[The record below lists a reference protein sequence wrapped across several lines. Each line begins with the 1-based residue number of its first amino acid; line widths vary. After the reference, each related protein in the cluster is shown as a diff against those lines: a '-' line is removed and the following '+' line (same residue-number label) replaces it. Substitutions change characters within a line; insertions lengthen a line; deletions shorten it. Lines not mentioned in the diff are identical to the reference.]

1 MPLIIDRV
9 TYKYLIN
16 DVVKVTKKL
25 KNFFQKVIHPLK
37 WYTTGLLY
45 KYSFDGIINS

>member
-37 WYTTGLLY
+37 DILQVYFTN
-45 KYSFDGIINS
+45 KYIVL